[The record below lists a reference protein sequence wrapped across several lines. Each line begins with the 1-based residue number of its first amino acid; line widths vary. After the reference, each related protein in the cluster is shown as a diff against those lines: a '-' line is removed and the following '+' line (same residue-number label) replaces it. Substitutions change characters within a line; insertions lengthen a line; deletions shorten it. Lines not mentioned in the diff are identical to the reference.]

1 MGGAKPKAVVED
13 DGSLWIAKFERK
25 TDTFDQCGSEHAT
38 MRLAARCGIDVAETR
53 LVEVGPRRAVL
64 VKRFD
69 RSSGPRFT
77 PTVHFL
83 SSLSLLNGDETSAE
97 GSYFAIAAEILRHGS
112 RPDEDLE
119 LFRRMVFNVLCG
131 NRDDH
136 LTMARCSRQIGTPS
150 QIQVGRPCTLGGSA
164 SSSAEIVP
172 GPIEPLGF
180 WLRPSQWMKTSE
192 VTNDCRY
199 SASSFPYVSYNSD

>member
-97 GSYFAIAAEILRHGS
+97 GSYFAIAAEIRRHGS
-112 RPDEDLE
+112 RPDEDRLE
-119 LFRRMVFNVLCG
+119 LFRRMVFNVPLRQPRRPPHDGQMFAANRYAVPNSGWTALHAGRQRIKFGG
-131 NRDDH
+131 NC
-136 LTMARCSRQIGTPS
+136 A
-150 QIQVGRPCTLGGSA
+150 
-164 SSSAEIVP
+164 
-172 GPIEPLGF
+172 GPHRTFRL
-180 WLRPSQWMKTSE
+180 LAKT
-192 VTNDCRY
+192 
-199 SASSFPYVSYNSD
+199 

>member
-1 MGGAKPKAVVED
+1 MGGARPKAVVED

-77 PTVHFL
+77 STVHFL

-97 GSYFAIAAEILRHGS
+97 GSYSRSLPKSYVTVRAPTKTWSYFADGLQRPLRQPRRPPHDGQMFAA
-112 RPDEDLE
+112 
-119 LFRRMVFNVLCG
+119 
-131 NRDDH
+131 NRY
-136 LTMARCSRQIGTPS
+136 A
-150 QIQVGRPCTLGGSA
+150 
-164 SSSAEIVP
+164 VP
-172 GPIEPLGF
+172 KSG
-180 WLRPSQWMKTSE
+180 
-192 VTNDCRY
+192 
-199 SASSFPYVSYNSD
+199 

>member
-1 MGGAKPKAVVED
+1 MTTGASKRAKRASRSAVPAKGGRTPRAVSGSPSGAISKSLRGRGNGANGANVD
-13 DGSLWIAKFERK
+13 DVYEQIWSAIIDNSLPP
-25 TDTFDQCGSEHAT
+25 
-38 MRLAARCGIDVAETR
+38 ETR

-83 SSLSLLNGDETSAE
+83 STLSLLNGDETSAE

-136 LTMARCSRQIGTPS
+136 LTMARCLRQIGTPS
-150 QIQVGRPCTLGGSA
+150 QI
-164 SSSAEIVP
+164 
-172 GPIEPLGF
+172 
-180 WLRPSQWMKTSE
+180 
-192 VTNDCRY
+192 
-199 SASSFPYVSYNSD
+199 

>member
-1 MGGAKPKAVVED
+1 MGGARPKAVVED

-112 RPDEDLE
+112 RPDEPPGAIPPNGLQRA
-119 LFRRMVFNVLCG
+119 LRQPRRPPHDGQMFAA
-131 NRDDH
+131 NRY
-136 LTMARCSRQIGTPS
+136 A
-150 QIQVGRPCTLGGSA
+150 
-164 SSSAEIVP
+164 VP
-172 GPIEPLGF
+172 
-180 WLRPSQWMKTSE
+180 
-192 VTNDCRY
+192 
-199 SASSFPYVSYNSD
+199 NSG